1 QGVLVPG
8 LGTFAV
14 VPKQVDSMEEMY
26 VVRRPVFQLDMD
38 VSSLRELMFPM
49 VMIPDDIEIMPL
61 DYWWLSQTTSLPPD
75 VVRNCV
81 EETILLYSFQLRDRR
96 NLTFAFGDIGVLSC
110 QDNFLCM
117 RFHHS
122 CVVRL
127 ESWYPWVALLLT

>member
-14 VPKQVDSMEEMY
+14 VHKQVDNAEEVY
-26 VVRRPVFQLDMD
+26 VVQRPVFQLDMD
-38 VSSLRELMFPM
+38 VSCLRELMFPM
-49 VMIPDDIEIMPL
+49 VMIPGDIEVTPL

-81 EETILLYSFQLRDRR
+81 EETILLYSFQLRDRQ
-96 NLTFAFGDIGVLSC
+96 NVTFAFGDIGVLSC

-122 CVVRL
+122 CVVGL